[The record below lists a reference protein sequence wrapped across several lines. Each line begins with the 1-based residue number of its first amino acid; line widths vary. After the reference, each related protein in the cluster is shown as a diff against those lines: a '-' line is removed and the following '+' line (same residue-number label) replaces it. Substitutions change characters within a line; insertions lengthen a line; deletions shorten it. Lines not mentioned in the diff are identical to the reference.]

1 MKFIILNCFFFLSLN
16 FAYSNTLIIS
26 DVDDTI
32 KVTNVLNKKDAVLN
46 GLFSRKA
53 FSGMSEL
60 YQEFNTNDSFI
71 YYLSGSPKIL
81 NKAIESFFDINE
93 FPQPGNLILK
103 STLISTY
110 FYKLNEIRN
119 LICLSNPDDII
130 LIGDDTEVDPEVYD
144 VISKEYE
151 SKVKSIYIRAI
162 KNRGL
167 PSNDLM
173 KSFFSPVEIAGF
185 ELLRGHFSI
194 SGLVKVT
201 SAFVAQKKDSQLK
214 IAGRYCP
221 AEGRLQIEELKH
233 IFSDQQTLDLLTLTQ
248 ETIIKACIQ
257 N

>member
-71 YYLSGSPKIL
+71 YYVSGSPKIL
-81 NKAIESFFDINE
+81 NKAIESFFDINQ

-103 STLISTY
+103 STMISTY

-119 LICLSNPDDII
+119 LIYLNNPDDII
-130 LIGDDTEVDPEVYD
+130 LIGDDTEFDPEVYD

-167 PSNDLM
+167 PSNDLI

-201 SAFVAQKKDSQLK
+201 SAFVAQKNDSQLK

-221 AEGRLQIEELKH
+221 AEGRLQIEELKQ

-248 ETIIKACIQ
+248 ETIINACTQ